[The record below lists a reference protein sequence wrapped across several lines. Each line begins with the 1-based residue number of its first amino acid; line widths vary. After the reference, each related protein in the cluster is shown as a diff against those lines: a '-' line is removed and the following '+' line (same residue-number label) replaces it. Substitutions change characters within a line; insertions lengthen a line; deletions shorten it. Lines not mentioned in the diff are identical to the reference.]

1 MTEAEIEFVGYVQ
14 IEMSKQNAHTG
25 EYKMEYK
32 NECMTLRTHT
42 HIHTAT
48 HTYTHLHT
56 PTRNL
61 HNALDKVLGYNT
73 KLYKMRILNRQ
84 KL

>member
-48 HTYTHLHT
+48 HTYTHLHAIYIMH
-56 PTRNL
+56 L
-61 HNALDKVLGYNT
+61 T
-73 KLYKMRILNRQ
+73 KFWGTIQNYTKCVY
-84 KL
+84 